1 MSSDRPHL
9 VGPAIGGPL
18 DGQRLEFGRDE
29 ICAPDGTRYLWTP
42 ILVDGKAIS
51 GFWKVEY
58 VGDAIAI
65 EILVSG
71 YRKSPAA

>member
-1 MSSDRPHL
+1 MTSDCHQL
-9 VGPAIGGPL
+9 GGPAIGGPL
-18 DGQRLEFGRDE
+18 DGQWLDFGRDE

-42 ILVDGKAIS
+42 VLVNGKAAS

-58 VGDAIAI
+58 VGEAIAI
-65 EILVSG
+65 EMLISG